1 MYEDAGEGEKVAMIH
16 SFGIRYSDETRACGT
31 SPAKLVVMAGL
42 RESYG
47 TVVNKGCNLAR
58 FVEIKGDVL

>member
-1 MYEDAGEGEKVAMIH
+1 MIH